1 MSQCTAA
8 ASALSCSSHADSPS
22 YADGAAKSK
31 LGLEFLRE
39 KIHLRIRTNTIAS
52 VQRVRNCLAFATHK
66 FFQTSGFQYVHTPLM
81 TASDCEGAGE
91 MFQVTTL
98 LQAAENA
105 GEPVSPEKLAEL
117 KAAASAAGSE
127 VADVKKA
134 NAEGLKSKDAEVKAA
149 ATGALKPHLDKLM
162 AAKKLVEEAENSLSN
177 VGGETRCLSLGLAL
191 S

>member
-1 MSQCTAA
+1 
-8 ASALSCSSHADSPS
+8 
-22 YADGAAKSK
+22 
-31 LGLEFLRE
+31 
-39 KIHLRIRTNTIAS
+39 
-52 VQRVRNCLAFATHK
+52 VRNCLAFATHK

-105 GEPVSPEKLAEL
+105 GEPPSPEKLAEL

-127 VADVKKA
+127 VAEVKKA

-149 ATGALKPHLDKLM
+149 ATAALKPHLDKLV
-162 AAKKLVEEAENSLSN
+162 AAKKLVEEAENALSN
-177 VGGETRCLSLGLAL
+177 VGGEARRLPLAL
-191 S
+191 LSALHPTP